1 MIPVTVMDEHNDA
14 YYHWICYIEH
24 KFIPPAGNY
33 LLHIDHH
40 DDFEFGGYDWDLNK
54 MPDTPKDAL
63 DFVDRAL
70 GIADFIAPTLWQGIF
85 STVHIMK
92 NLVPR
97 PLEAAEEFV
106 RLTGGTVLTRGKYI
120 PFIHA
125 QKKREE
131 AKNYRFY
138 TNISGGLGTEDR
150 IPGDDFSGQVVLDVD
165 LDYFCWDDSL
175 STAGDK
181 RMEITKEAYV
191 DYMSDRNHPFRLF
204 PIKYVKAA
212 EHGGRYYLEYKENR
226 AQDKRPDDERI
237 IKRMDRLFE
246 WFVRIGLKPSA
257 IDVCRSSYSG
267 YLPRD
272 RADFVEREFMK
283 RLKQTY
289 DTELLKLSEMH
300 V

>member
-1 MIPVTVMDEHNDA
+1 
-14 YYHWICYIEH
+14 
-24 KFIPPAGNY
+24 
-33 LLHIDHH
+33 
-40 DDFEFGGYDWDLNK
+40 
-54 MPDTPKDAL
+54 
-63 DFVDRAL
+63 
-70 GIADFIAPTLWQGIF
+70 
-85 STVHIMK
+85 
-92 NLVPR
+92 
-97 PLEAAEEFV
+97 
-106 RLTGGTVLTRGKYI
+106 
-120 PFIHA
+120 
-125 QKKREE
+125 
-131 AKNYRFY
+131 
-138 TNISGGLGTEDR
+138 
-150 IPGDDFSGQVVLDVD
+150 
-165 LDYFCWDDSL
+165 
-175 STAGDK
+175 
-181 RMEITKEAYV
+181 
-191 DYMSDRNHPFRLF
+191 MSDRNHPFRLF